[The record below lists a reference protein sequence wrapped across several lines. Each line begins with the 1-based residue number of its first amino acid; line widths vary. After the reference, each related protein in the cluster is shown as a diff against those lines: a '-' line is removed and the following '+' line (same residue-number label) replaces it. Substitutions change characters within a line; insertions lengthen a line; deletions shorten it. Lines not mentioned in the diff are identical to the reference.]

1 MMAVGS
7 SLRVS
12 AWAPESVGKRK
23 GARLVVV
30 NLQITPLDSDADL
43 KIYARSDEVFR
54 MLCARLSVTIPPFTL
69 QRHLRVSWEQSNKAA
84 MLQKLPAAQMKKA
97 LRDRG
102 FEKEVRGA
110 EKGDLAR
117 LLESEGVTCNHL
129 SMRTL
134 NTACAPY
141 AWMTDAKLVKATE
154 AIKGIR
160 SGFLNTPRLK
170 NAFNITTLEFSA
182 GDHSLRIGTTGRFKE
197 PAVIISGDMLP
208 DAGGSASYELNFSPG
223 SEGWNVVASPPH
235 LFK

>member
-1 MMAVGS
+1 
-7 SLRVS
+7 
-12 AWAPESVGKRK
+12 
-23 GARLVVV
+23 
-30 NLQITPLDSDADL
+30 
-43 KIYARSDEVFR
+43 
-54 MLCARLSVTIPPFTL
+54 
-69 QRHLRVSWEQSNKAA
+69 
-84 MLQKLPAAQMKKA
+84 MKKA